1 MDCLVTKLKSVVDND
16 ALVKLGE
23 LKFRVKNS
31 ITDAVVPFA
40 VQGSSAFDAK
50 ITGDGYF
57 YKGTISSQTNI
68 TTSIIG
74 TTNTGGYR
82 LSPGDY
88 YVSIIPKYGLTSIN
102 IRADKHK
109 DYVIQMNI
117 DELQYLE
124 SPILLY
130 VSTQDNSLGT
140 HFPISGNLANIREGS
155 VFSLS
160 NTDVVGTMKDMAKF
174 VFENRA
180 TSGVP
185 NEVPSKNISGSI
197 EEFVE
202 NLISDN
208 YGKTIRLITTYLYP
222 DAPSPITFHGQV
234 YNSTVVD
241 IVVDAS
247 GNAVVEK
254 SSTVIGTYNK
264 TSNTWTY

>member
-23 LKFRVKNS
+23 LKFRVKNN
-31 ITDAVVPFA
+31 ITDAIVPFA

-57 YKGTISSQTNI
+57 YKGTISSQTDI

-74 TTNTGGYR
+74 TTDTSGYR

-88 YVSIIPKYGLTSIN
+88 YVSITPKYGLTSIT

-109 DYVIQMNI
+109 DYVIEMNI
-117 DELQYLE
+117 DDLQYVE
-124 SPILLY
+124 SPIILW
-130 VSTQDNSLGT
+130 VSTQDNARGT
-140 HFPISGNLANIREGS
+140 HFPISGNLANIKEGS
-155 VFSLS
+155 ELILS
-160 NTDVVGTMKDMAKF
+160 NTDVVGTMKDMANF
-174 VFENRA
+174 VFENYA
-180 TSGVP
+180 TSGTL
-185 NEVPSKNISGSI
+185 NEVPGKNISGSI

-208 YGKTIRLITTYLYP
+208 YNKTIRLVTTYLYP

-234 YNSTVVD
+234 YNSTVVH
-241 IVVDAS
+241 IEIDAS
-247 GNAVVEK
+247 GNAVVKK
-254 SSTVIGTYNK
+254 SSDTVGTYNK
-264 TSNTWTY
+264 ASNTWTY

>member
-23 LKFRVKNS
+23 LKFRVKNN
-31 ITDAVVPFA
+31 ITDALVPFA

-74 TTNTGGYR
+74 TTDTSGYR

-109 DYVIQMNI
+109 DYVVQMNI

-124 SPILLY
+124 SPVTLM
-130 VSTQDNSLGT
+130 VSTQDNSIGT
-140 HFPISGNLANIREGS
+140 YFPISGNLANVKSGS
-155 VFSLS
+155 YLSLS
-160 NTDVVGTMKDMAKF
+160 NTDVIGTMKDMAKF
-174 VFENRA
+174 DFINYHTTGA
-180 TSGVP
+180 ST
-185 NEVPSKNISGSI
+185 EVPGKNISGSI

-208 YGKTIRLITTYLYP
+208 YSKTIRLITTYLYP

-234 YNSTVVD
+234 YNSTTVD

-247 GNAVVEK
+247 GNAVVKKENV
-254 SSTVIGTYNK
+254 TIGTYNK